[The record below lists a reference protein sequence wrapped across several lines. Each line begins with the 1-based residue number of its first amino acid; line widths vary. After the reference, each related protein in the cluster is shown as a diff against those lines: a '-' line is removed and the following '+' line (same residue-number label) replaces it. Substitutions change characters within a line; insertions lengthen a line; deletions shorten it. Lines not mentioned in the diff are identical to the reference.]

1 MNTAE
6 DIKRML
12 GELVDEAIRIGRAD
26 SEKNLGTDAQ
36 LKEQVKRLVEDKRKL
51 TQNLDRVNEEN
62 NDLELTIGNLKAEL
76 EWTENE
82 IVNLRGLRA
91 DLEMVKEANRG
102 LGAQIDSYERT
113 RGESSKEIDRLT
125 AQVNRY
131 EDQLNML
138 HELRQKLEDEN
149 EVLRAKVDSYD
160 GVSREQAK
168 KVKELEEQVHQLD
181 AENDLLDMTVED
193 LRKKLEWADAKVKE
207 LNEALAIYRVPTPR
221 NCPFCGGPAEVHQLR
236 KDEWY
241 VACGNSDCP
250 VNPETSCFDTE
261 TDAIEAWNN
270 SYNAPKV
277 TCDWR

>member
-1 MNTAE
+1 MNRLS
-6 DIKRML
+6 DIIEMGGNL
-12 GELVDEAIRIGRAD
+12 YEEAWNNGRREA
-26 SEKNLGTDAQ
+26 
-36 LKEQVKRLVEDKRKL
+36 LKEVQGGKYEKL
-51 TQNLDRVNEEN
+51 EETN
-62 NDLELTIGNLKAEL
+62 RS
-76 EWTENE
+76 
-82 IVNLRGLRA
+82 LR
-91 DLEMVKEANRG
+91 
-102 LGAQIDSYERT
+102 AQIDSYERNRT
-113 RGESSKEIDRLT
+113 EASKEIDRLT
-125 AQVNRY
+125 AQV
-131 EDQLNML
+131 
-138 HELRQKLEDEN
+138 HELTEDKRELAKSLDRVNEENNNLELAIGQLEAELEREKDDKA
-149 EVLRAKVDSYD
+149 VLQAKVDSYD

-207 LNEALAIYRVPTPR
+207 QNEALAIYRVPTPR
-221 NCPFCGGPAEVHQLR
+221 DCPFCGGPAEVHQLH

-261 TDAIEAWNN
+261 ADAIEAWNN